1 MKNTI
6 RGMQGDVQFRTI
18 KVLPKEAV
26 KINHKP
32 IALGEHS
39 GHEHIVTGDVELL
52 VIMEQLERLV
62 PCFFRIIHFWDLRPL
77 S

>member
-39 GHEHIVTGDVELL
+39 GHLI
-52 VIMEQLERLV
+52 
-62 PCFFRIIHFWDLRPL
+62 